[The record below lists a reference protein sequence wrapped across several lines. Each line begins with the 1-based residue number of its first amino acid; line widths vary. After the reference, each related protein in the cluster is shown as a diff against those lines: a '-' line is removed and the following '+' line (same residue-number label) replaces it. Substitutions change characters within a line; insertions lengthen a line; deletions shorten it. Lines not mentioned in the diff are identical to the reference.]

1 VVVAPKLDDA
11 EGEVSPDPKGSPPVP
26 QAAGIG
32 VSGGWV
38 RPRQAAQGTISL
50 KTPASTTDTPYV
62 GTASAA
68 SAAINLSS
76 RYGMV
81 TQQQQGLS
89 ETLQVEPL
97 VILTFQTRTRGLAR
111 RLQEEVRQFEI
122 YLRPACHAIRSAQI
136 G

>member
-1 VVVAPKLDDA
+1 
-11 EGEVSPDPKGSPPVP
+11 
-26 QAAGIG
+26 
-32 VSGGWV
+32 
-38 RPRQAAQGTISL
+38 
-50 KTPASTTDTPYV
+50 
-62 GTASAA
+62 
-68 SAAINLSS
+68 
-76 RYGMV
+76 MV